1 MSPWPAREVS
11 NDAQGTVDRRFDR
24 FVVCCYR
31 IDLGDHVSAGPTPRA
46 VLPAFMCAVGSVL
59 VLQGEPM
66 MRPIVAAV
74 ICTAVIVGQIGTASA
89 QYYGPPG
96 GYYYYG
102 SPAGICCALSPLDL
116 GWAYT
121 RNQPVGYGE
130 PYPATRMADGTL
142 ACEHSNYRPI
152 RGWCR
157 RIW

>member
-1 MSPWPAREVS
+1 MK
-11 NDAQGTVDRRFDR
+11 
-24 FVVCCYR
+24 
-31 IDLGDHVSAGPTPRA
+31 
-46 VLPAFMCAVGSVL
+46 L
-59 VLQGEPM
+59 VLAT
-66 MRPIVAAV
+66 VFCCAA
-74 ICTAVIVGQIGTASA
+74 IVGDISGASA

-102 SPAGICCALSPLDL
+102 SPAAVCCALVPVDL

-130 PYPATRMADGTL
+130 PYPAARMPDGTL

-152 RGWCR
+152 RGSCR